1 MTKKI
6 LFSITAMSLCN
17 FFVQAQTF
25 TLKGKLAQNTL
36 AVNPYIYLRYELRG
50 ETIVDSCRLQQGD
63 YYFSGNVEYPAEA
76 TLSLKVSEEKEAYYK
91 QTRLLKPYEHT
102 FFLDAGNMVA
112 ISAKELW
119 DTRITGGAAE
129 TDRQAMK
136 AAWRKIYE
144 RDEKVLKPK
153 RDAAYSA
160 KDSVLIAEVSRLS
173 AKSDAEQEAVK
184 LQFMQ
189 QHPRTGIM
197 LKLLKEYTRT
207 KIDPAVI
214 GPLYDGM
221 LPSLKTSPEGVA
233 FGKRLAKAREISPG
247 QPAPPVVLKDRN
259 DSTITL
265 ASLKGKV
272 VLLDFWGS
280 WCYPC
285 RMSHPHLR
293 ALYARYKDAGFEI
306 LGVSNE
312 RGEPATWKE
321 KWTQAMDKDQM
332 TWPNVLNAVA
342 STEKDKGILN
352 AYDVQAYPTKIL
364 IDREGKIVAKLVG
377 NSESSNE
384 ALDTHLERLL
394 GAGH

>member
-1 MTKKI
+1 MTKQI
-6 LFSITAMSLCN
+6 LFGAALVSSIC
-17 FFVQAQTF
+17 VQAQTF
-25 TLKGKLAQNTL
+25 TLKGTLAKNTL
-36 AVNPYIYLRYELRG
+36 AVNSYIYLRYEQQG
-50 ETIVDSCRLQQGD
+50 KIVLDSCRLQQHTYRFQGEVD
-63 YYFSGNVEYPAEA
+63 YPKEA
-76 TLSLKVSEEKEAYYK
+76 ALFLKVSDKDAQHYQ
-91 QTRLLKPYEHT
+91 QTRLLKPYERS
-102 FFLDAGNMVA
+102 FYLDATNMT
-112 ISAKELW
+112 AKSDGELRE
-119 DTRITGGAAE
+119 TTITGGAAE
-129 TDRQAMK
+129 ADRQAVE
-136 AAWRKIYE
+136 AERSAIYQ
-144 RDEKVLKPK
+144 RGEKEYGAK
-153 RDAAYSA
+153 REAAYKN
-160 KDSVLIAEVSRLS
+160 KDSIAIVEVTRLS
-173 AKSDAEQEAVK
+173 YQNDAEQEAAK
-184 LQFMQ
+184 LQFMR
-189 QHPRTGIM
+189 QHPHTGIM
-197 LKLLKEYTRT
+197 LKLLKEYART

-214 GPLYDGM
+214 GPLYEGM

-233 FGKRLAKAREISPG
+233 FGKRLAKAREINPG

-321 KWTQAMDKDQM
+321 KWTQAMDRDQM
-332 TWPNVLNAVA
+332 TWLNVLNDVA

-364 IDREGKIVAKLVG
+364 IDRQGKIVAKLVG

-384 ALDTHLERLL
+384 ALDAHLERLL
-394 GAGH
+394 GTGH